1 MTTKQKIPMLKVK
14 RLDVPKWVKSEK
26 RYFDFFGTTRQ
37 NKRDEESFE
46 DYHSRIVCEYGY
58 KRGILMFQGKEGY
71 FLINNNLILIQ
82 YENLAWVSC
91 DGDKVSLFKQELK
104 KYNTQS
110 ISLEVFNALAVI
122 SRNGLLKFN
131 SDLYEIYHSQLN
143 ENSLRKHRMNLK
155 LEKRKRKLMVNN
167 QTGTLPTPDISSHP

>member
-1 MTTKQKIPMLKVK
+1 MLKIK
-14 RLDVPKWVKSEK
+14 RLDVPNWVKSEK

-37 NKRDEESFE
+37 NKREDESFE
-46 DYHSRIVCEYGY
+46 DYHSRVVCEHGY
-58 KRGILMFQGKEGY
+58 EKGILMFPGKEGY

-91 DGDKVSLFKQELK
+91 DRDKVSLFKQELK

-131 SDLYEIYHSQLN
+131 SDLYEIYHTQLHK
-143 ENSLRKHRMNLK
+143 NSLRKRRMNLK
-155 LEKRKRKLMVNN
+155 LEKRKRMLMVNN
-167 QTGTLPTPDISSHP
+167 QTGTSAAPDNPSNS